1 MKLQSEAQQL
11 VTSWTE
17 RLRAAGLQSPELLSA
32 TYDPAHFGNAEATFR
47 VGSILVRV
55 VRDRGQEL
63 LNVASSQTPAQFHL
77 IEDVEIAM
85 GWKTIDDVLA
95 RQEPEQLDI
104 ALSRLAQRFD
114 QLATGWS
121 GEQERL
127 TRARIE
133 RARRERRQAFMD
145 RLRGKK

>member
-1 MKLQSEAQQL
+1 MKLQGEVQQL
-11 VTSWTE
+11 VTTWTD

-32 TYDPAHFGNAEATFR
+32 TYDAAHFGNAEATFR
-47 VGSILVRV
+47 IGSMLVRI

-63 LNVASSQTPAQFHL
+63 LNVASSLAPAQFHP
-77 IEDVEIAM
+77 IEDVEIAL

-95 RQEPEQLDI
+95 RQEPEQLDVAI
-104 ALSRLAQRFD
+104 SRLAQRFD
-114 QLATGWS
+114 QLAEGLS
-121 GEQERL
+121 GERERL

-133 RARRERRQAFMD
+133 RATRDRRQAFID